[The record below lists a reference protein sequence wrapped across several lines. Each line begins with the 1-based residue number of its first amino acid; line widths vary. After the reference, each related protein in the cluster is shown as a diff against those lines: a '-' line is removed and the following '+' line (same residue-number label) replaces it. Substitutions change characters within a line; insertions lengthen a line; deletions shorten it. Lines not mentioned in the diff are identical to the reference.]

1 MIDDQMGEEKK
12 QLDFISFTKK
22 FCEVQKKFQT
32 LKNLS
37 LRYYYFPFIRFF
49 PFFVL
54 TCFFI
59 IKFYDYYV

>member
-37 LRYYYFPFIRFF
+37 LRYYYFPFI
-49 PFFVL
+49 FVL
-54 TCFFI
+54 TYFFI